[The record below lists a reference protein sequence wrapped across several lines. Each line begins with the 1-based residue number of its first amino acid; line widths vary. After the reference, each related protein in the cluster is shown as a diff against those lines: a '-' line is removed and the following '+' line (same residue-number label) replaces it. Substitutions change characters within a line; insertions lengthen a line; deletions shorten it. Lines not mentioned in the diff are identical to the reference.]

1 MSFTLCINFQLHPL
15 IYITVTTFTFILLLR
30 TSRIVFI
37 IIIVIIILI
46 IMFVIKINP
55 PTFSLS
61 KLLKLWLSP
70 QRLCSQ
76 DLNQLSQLRR
86 SVNDQ

>member
-15 IYITVTTFTFILLLR
+15 IYITVTTFTFILLLLR

-55 PTFSLS
+55 LKAFKVMIKSSASMFARFKSTFAA
-61 KLLKLWLSP
+61 
-70 QRLCSQ
+70 
-76 DLNQLSQLRR
+76 
-86 SVNDQ
+86 